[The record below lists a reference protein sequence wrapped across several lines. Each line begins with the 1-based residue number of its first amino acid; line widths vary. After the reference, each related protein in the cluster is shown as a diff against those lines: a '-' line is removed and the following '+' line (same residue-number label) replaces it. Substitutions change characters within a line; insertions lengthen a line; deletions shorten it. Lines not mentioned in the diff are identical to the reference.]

1 MKKGIL
7 ILFMSAVMII
17 PRITL
22 LIIKVGAIIYAV
34 VNV

>member
-1 MKKGIL
+1 MKNGIL

-22 LIIKVGAIIYAV
+22 LIIKVAAIIYTAI
-34 VNV
+34 NV